1 MMEEIVLKASLEEL
15 PKVAIKV
22 IEWAKASS
30 FIAFRGDLGAGKT
43 TLIKNICNLLNV
55 KDQVNSPT
63 FSLVNEYLGRENEV
77 IYHFDFYRIE
87 EEEEALDMGCEDYF
101 YSGKLCLVEWPE
113 KVENLLPK
121 DRIEIEI
128 TLDGKERAFNIK
140 RQINV

>member
-1 MMEEIVLKASLEEL
+1 MEEIVLKASLEEL